1 MASINK
7 LHFSE
12 LRDSAALSLSAFPG
26 RDIQEA
32 LREMTEVSLPISE
45 KYQKIDAESVIRINK
60 MVLPGLSTAFN
71 ILEKYG
77 RNLMNPNKPKYWRT
91 VKFNNPVFKT
101 TVDAIQGGRDVLR
114 LYGYTQ
120 EQKDGLSFPDTV
132 VEPNVAS
139 VALVTLEVMMLR
151 LELDLLI
158 KGIHPNPDA
167 FDHLIEQESVQ
178 TTPFDK
184 NVHELK
190 TSIISLSE
198 QTDVEFKKLPTPLH
212 TSGLSLNATI
222 LETRSPGECSVCGV
236 IPEVSC
242 SPCGAKLFCYKCD
255 SVFHRHPVR
264 ADHQRE
270 PIVDRQNSCT
280 LCGIDRVSAYCG
292 SCEQWL
298 CLECDER
305 YHMHPSRTGHQRY
318 PVINNMIP
326 PGGSSFNTSGSL
338 FTNIS
343 SSPPKVLQLK
353 NQELQQPMFPI
364 QGLGASQQISGVSFS
379 QTPSLL
385 TPWQCSA
392 CPTLNEGRSV
402 LCVSCERPRACKT
415 APPNRLD
422 SSMHNSLGT
431 SRFHV
436 QEWSCQACTM
446 LNSGSTVLCQACERP
461 RLSSK
466 PLTPLYE
473 KPAETLPSD
482 IKNGWSCSHCTF
494 WNIKPGRICVMCDRT
509 SQDTVLSL
517 PESLS
522 FSQDN
527 LATGK
532 KQDLPS
538 TLHSS
543 SKKTPPSRPAAS
555 SMSNAFYGQDEAD
568 IQRQE
573 NMKTEGL
580 KLVTMIREGESRGV
594 SPEEVFA
601 AVQYS
606 GTDKPSDWL
615 ASELPLVL
623 DTLSKL
629 AAVKMEDAR
638 LSQQESV
645 SFWIEAGGDLEKAV
659 KNSVAARKSKI
670 HEIQTLGFHN
680 EKEIITAL
688 QVNGG
693 DVSKAVI
700 ELQRHLLAPFHERI
714 WQEDPD
720 FNFHVEHNDRQRV
733 LRRILSVFE
742 LPSWGRAEL
751 VLSLMLDRNASYSLE
766 DVVYA
771 VRESPDKDFIK
782 RMLAKDCPI
791 CLSQFPQNRMQALTS
806 CQCSICNECF
816 QQHFTIVVKEKNI
829 KDMACPVCEKPEIND
844 ESELNS
850 YFSTLDIQLRECL
863 NPDVYELFHKKLTE
877 RALMKDPKFLWCCH
891 CSYGFIYDGN
901 QLKVTCTQ
909 CRKSFCA
916 QCKKPWE
923 DQHQGLSC
931 EDFQSWK
938 RENDPEYQ
946 REGLAGYLKENGIH
960 CPNCRFCYALS
971 KGGCMHFRCTQCR
984 YEFCSGCNNP
994 FLKAPCPVQNCPL
1007 KNGLHAHH
1015 PRDCL
1020 SYLRDWDV
1028 EKLQRLLQTN
1038 KVPFNTD
1045 PPPGSQA
1052 GHCRVMEQKETP
1064 ERLVDE
1070 PCGKDPPEHHAG
1082 LCINHY
1088 KEYLVSLINGFWL
1101 DPAPFLSLEELVA
1114 ACKRYHVENTKL
1126 EGEDDKQYII
1136 RLRQKLMDEVPLGDK
1151 VPRRK

>member
-1 MASINK
+1 MASINRQR
-7 LHFSE
+7 FSE

-32 LREMTEVSLPISE
+32 LRVMTEVSLPLSE
-45 KYQKIDAESVIRINK
+45 KYQKIDAESVIHINK

-132 VEPNVAS
+132 VEPDVAS

-184 NVHELK
+184 VPI
-190 TSIISLSE
+190 SFII
-198 QTDVEFKKLPTPLH
+198 PTPIIMSIEIITIDQRTATYRVVSMLGDSTYLFHSLCYILH
-212 TSGLSLNATI
+212 GHIRLTLDIRRNILSYVLNEWDRFKVWTDDGTGDNYTTQ
-222 LETRSPGECSVCGV
+222 EH
-236 IPEVSC
+236 
-242 SPCGAKLFCYKCD
+242 YKSEMLKPFTYASAC
-255 SVFHRHPVR
+255 R
-264 ADHQRE
+264 
-270 PIVDRQNSCT
+270 CT
-280 LCGIDRVSAYCG
+280 LCGIDRVSAHCG

-326 PGGSSFNTSGSL
+326 PGGFVFGGCVVFKL
-338 FTNIS
+338 Y
-343 SSPPKVLQLK
+343 
-353 NQELQQPMFPI
+353 
-364 QGLGASQQISGVSFS
+364 
-379 QTPSLL
+379 
-385 TPWQCSA
+385 
-392 CPTLNEGRSV
+392 SV
-402 LCVSCERPRACKT
+402 FVNRCKD
-415 APPNRLD
+415 N
-422 SSMHNSLGT
+422 
-431 SRFHV
+431 RFH
-436 QEWSCQACTM
+436 
-446 LNSGSTVLCQACERP
+446 
-461 RLSSK
+461 SSK
-466 PLTPLYE
+466 
-473 KPAETLPSD
+473 
-482 IKNGWSCSHCTF
+482 C
-494 WNIKPGRICVMCDRT
+494 
-509 SQDTVLSL
+509 
-517 PESLS
+517 
-522 FSQDN
+522 
-527 LATGK
+527 K
-532 KQDLPS
+532 KQDMPS

-573 NMKTEGL
+573 NMRTEGL

-629 AAVKMEDAR
+629 AAVEMKDAR

-659 KNSVAARKSKI
+659 KNSVAARKAKI

-720 FNFHVEHNDRQRV
+720 FNFHVDHNDRQ
-733 LRRILSVFE
+733 
-742 LPSWGRAEL
+742 
-751 VLSLMLDRNASYSLE
+751 
-766 DVVYA
+766 
-771 VRESPDKDFIK
+771 
-782 RMLAKDCPI
+782 
-791 CLSQFPQNRMQALTS
+791 MQALTS

-891 CSYGFIYDGN
+891 
-901 QLKVTCTQ
+901 
-909 CRKSFCA
+909 
-916 QCKKPWE
+916 WE

-946 REGLAGYLKENGIH
+946 REGLAGYLKENGIRM
-960 CPNCRFCYALS
+960 N
-971 KGGCMHFRCTQCR
+971 
-984 YEFCSGCNNP
+984 
-994 FLKAPCPVQNCPL
+994 
-1007 KNGLHAHH
+1007 
-1015 PRDCL
+1015 
-1020 SYLRDWDV
+1020 
-1028 EKLQRLLQTN
+1028 
-1038 KVPFNTD
+1038 
-1045 PPPGSQA
+1045 
-1052 GHCRVMEQKETP
+1052 
-1064 ERLVDE
+1064 
-1070 PCGKDPPEHHAG
+1070 
-1082 LCINHY
+1082 I
-1088 KEYLVSLINGFWL
+1088 VS
-1101 DPAPFLSLEELVA
+1101 
-1114 ACKRYHVENTKL
+1114 
-1126 EGEDDKQYII
+1126 
-1136 RLRQKLMDEVPLGDK
+1136 
-1151 VPRRK
+1151 